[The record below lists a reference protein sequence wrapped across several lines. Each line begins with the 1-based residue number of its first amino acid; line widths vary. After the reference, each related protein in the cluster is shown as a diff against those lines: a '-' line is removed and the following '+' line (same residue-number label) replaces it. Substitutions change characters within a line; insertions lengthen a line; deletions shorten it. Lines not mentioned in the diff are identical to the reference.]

1 VTPMETAKLKP
12 GLQSLGLGHLSPR
25 TLTVLVAAFAMGM
38 LLLGG
43 LLCEVPGIGEH

>member
-1 VTPMETAKLKP
+1 
-12 GLQSLGLGHLSPR
+12 
-25 TLTVLVAAFAMGM
+25 VLVAAFAMGM

>member
-1 VTPMETAKLKP
+1 METAKLKP